1 MHGAGPQAVGGPAEE
16 LPVVALLDAA
26 QPQPGHEHRVRHL
39 RVLLANIQY
48 VDTLNII
55 HYRGPVKHYFTG
67 LIYRATCAMI
77 LPSLLLRVVTFSGG

>member
-1 MHGAGPQAVGGPAEE
+1 MHCAGPQAVGGPAEE

-48 VDTLNII
+48 V
-55 HYRGPVKHYFTG
+55 V
-67 LIYRATCAMI
+67 I
-77 LPSLLLRVVTFSGG
+77 LSHVTEFHMHNSDVNDVGSYMRVCVCMCVGVRVL

>member
-1 MHGAGPQAVGGPAEE
+1 MHCAGPQAVGGPAEE

-48 VDTLNII
+48 EYVDMLNII
-55 HYRGPVKHYFTG
+55 EPLSNIAYRSD
-67 LIYRATCAMI
+67 I
-77 LPSLLLRVVTFSGG
+77 

>member
-1 MHGAGPQAVGGPAEE
+1 MHRAGPQAVGGPAEE

-48 VDTLNII
+48 EYVDMSNII
-55 HYRGPVKHYFTG
+55 EPLSNIAYRSD
-67 LIYRATCAMI
+67 I
-77 LPSLLLRVVTFSGG
+77 